1 MKDDT
6 TDINREQLATRI
18 GFLLVSAGCAIG
30 LGNIWRF
37 PFIVGKYGGAA
48 FVIVYFVFLLILEL
62 PILIM
67 EFATGRAGRQNIAGS
82 LRKLEPS
89 GKRWHLFGYIAIIGN
104 IILLMFYTTV
114 SGGKFAYF

>member
-48 FVIVYFVFLLILEL
+48 FVIVYLVFLLILGFSTL
-62 PILIM
+62 PFQVGDLHISITWSKVVS
-67 EFATGRAGRQNIAGS
+67 FTS
-82 LRKLEPS
+82 DPRK
-89 GKRWHLFGYIAIIGN
+89 
-104 IILLMFYTTV
+104 
-114 SGGKFAYF
+114 